1 MSDINNEDRYDSDFV
16 DQQLAKQKAEYESE
30 TQRVI
35 KLIEAQKQQ
44 KIKVQTAAEI
54 AKDEREKLKTE
65 TCTKCKIEKSCL
77 PYQSFCDTCI
87 TLMSYNSYLDRYTDT

>member
-1 MSDINNEDRYDSDFV
+1 MSDIEDRYDSDFV
-16 DQQLAKQKAEYESE
+16 DQQLAKQKAEHES
-30 TQRVI
+30 VI
-35 KLIEAQKQQ
+35 RLIEAQKQQ
-44 KIKVQTAAEI
+44 KTKVQTAAEI

-87 TLMSYNSYLDRYTDT
+87 TLMSYNSYLDRDTDT